1 MKIRKRRTLRAF
13 VRTNE
18 EIDMAINYLIDCYE
32 HTMKIFPK
40 LIKKTVQMN
49 NQEEPWV
56 ITVFI
61 SAKNKKRFV
70 LTKYTENGYETENI
84 LKKISTQLEIDFEN
98 NLLGKYTRINFV
110 ANKQQML
117 RFIDIDSYE
126 YIKKIKNSLNL
137 K

>member
-1 MKIRKRRTLRAF
+1 MG
-13 VRTNE
+13 
-18 EIDMAINYLIDCYE
+18 
-32 HTMKIFPK
+32 
-40 LIKKTVQMN
+40 KK
-49 NQEEPWV
+49 EEPWV

-126 YIKKIKNSLNL
+126 YIKKIKTALT
-137 K
+137 